1 MITCSRCGH
10 EYEDTLKLALE
21 GRPVCPVCMNE
32 LVHELVAPRIASGD
46 RPVRLELRKD
56 PPNVSDFA
64 MPKCAPE
71 PRFFHFNTDVYERR
85 IGLAVGP
92 LKEMGAAWLTER
104 IQEAWP
110 DLDKEGHVEL
120 DDVDETVLA
129 DALRI
134 QTENGKVIRIVR
146 LPGFDGSP
154 YDHSVLAH
162 EVFHLVCGALK
173 DLGVPHDDNEE
184 AHAYLFEYVY
194 RRFLEFL
201 YGRGS
206 AK

>member
-1 MITCSRCGH
+1 
-10 EYEDTLKLALE
+10 
-21 GRPVCPVCMNE
+21 
-32 LVHELVAPRIASGD
+32 
-46 RPVRLELRKD
+46 
-56 PPNVSDFA
+56 
-64 MPKCAPE
+64 MPKCKTCQKVFAATTVGEWTLGICPDCARAGGAAPAKTTDRPEE
-71 PRFFHFNTDVYERR
+71 PMFFHFNTDVYERR

-134 QTENGKVIRIVR
+134 QTEDGKVIRIVR
-146 LPGFDGSP
+146 IPGFDGSP

-162 EVFHLVCGALK
+162 EAFHLVCGALK
-173 DLGVPHDDNEE
+173 DLGIPHDDQEE
-184 AHAYLFEYVY
+184 AHAYLFEFVY
-194 RRFLEFL
+194 RRFLEVL
-201 YGRGS
+201 SRREGHETH
-206 AK
+206 

>member
-21 GRPVCPVCMNE
+21 GRPVCPTCM
-32 LVHELVAPRIASGD
+32 HELTAQVSADG
-46 RPVRLELRKD
+46 RPARPKD
-56 PPNVSDFA
+56 
-64 MPKCAPE
+64 APE
-71 PRFFHFNTDVYERR
+71 PKFFHFNTDVYERR

-134 QTENGKVIRIVR
+134 QMEDGKVIRIVR
-146 LPGFDGSP
+146 IPWFDGSP
-154 YDHSVLAH
+154 SNHGVLAH
-162 EVFHLVCGALK
+162 ETFHIVCGALK
-173 DLGVPHDDNEE
+173 DLGVPHDDHEE
-184 AHAYLFEYVY
+184 AHAYLFEFVY

-201 YGRGS
+201 CGKGS